1 MFANNGNE
9 GDAPFSSALLQTVC
23 KCFAILFLAILPILK
38 ITVLAASSQF
48 EFASCNVEFIFVFI
62 RVTTI
67 ISIILLLTILL
78 ILCLSYT
85 SAMEDEQIVLHM
97 QWFYTLVRGGCAL
110 AIFIF
115 MVYNF
120 AQHPEDTV
128 MFYDTFYTNPTFP
141 SNCTSEQKKVFVE
154 LGIGLLKLDTFAFML
169 LQLIALCLC
178 LCLPCCGT
186 CLFGAAAT
194 ALFGSDKENTSAYG
208 LSVANSRF

>member
-23 KCFAILFLAILPILK
+23 KCFAILFLAILSILK

-85 SAMEDEQIVLHM
+85 SAVEDEQIVLHM
-97 QWFYTLVRGGCAL
+97 QWFLNVRGGCAL

-120 AQHPEDTV
+120 VQHPEDTV
-128 MFYDTFYTNPTFP
+128 MFYNTFYTNPTFP
-141 SNCTSEQKKVFVE
+141 SNCTSAEKRVFVE
-154 LGIGLLKLDTFAFML
+154 LGIALLKFDTFVFML

-178 LCLPCCGT
+178 FCLPCCGT
-186 CLFGAAAT
+186 CLVGTVAAAF
-194 ALFGSDKENTSAYG
+194 FGSDKENTSAYG
-208 LSVANSRF
+208 LSVPNSRF